1 MLKKRII
8 LSLSFYEGVLHRT
21 KIFKPDY
28 RYTMNFVDLWL
39 ADEIVLL
46 DVSNVKLKESFIN
59 ILKHFSK
66 NCFVPITVGGGISSI
81 EDAKF
86 LFTNGADK
94 IILNT
99 ISNSNPQIIRCI
111 SDEYGSQSIIHS
123 VDCRR
128 NADNYEVYINNGKN
142 KSYLNLEQWINQ
154 AVKYGAGELL
164 INNIDRDGSLIGF
177 DIKLINLVKNMA
189 SVPIIALGG
198 AGQWQHFEELFRE
211 TNISGGC
218 TQNIYHFTNK
228 SLFSLKSYLTE
239 KKINIR
245 L

>member
-8 LSLSFYEGVLHRT
+8 LSLCFYEGVLHRT
-21 KIFKPDY
+21 KFFKPDY
-28 RYTMNFVDLWL
+28 RYTINFVDLWL

-59 ILKHFSK
+59 VLRYFSK

-81 EDAKF
+81 EQVKF
-86 LFTNGADK
+86 LFENGADK
-94 IILNT
+94 IIINT
-99 ISNSNPQIIRCI
+99 ISNINSQIIRQI

-123 VDCRR
+123 VDCKK
-128 NADNYEVYINNGKN
+128 NGDIYEVYVNNGKD
-142 KSYLNLEQWINQ
+142 KSYLNIEEWVNQ
-154 AVKYGAGELL
+154 AIKFGAGELL
-164 INNIDRDGSLIGF
+164 VNNIDRDGSLIGF
-177 DIKLINLVKNMA
+177 DIKLINQIKNIA
-189 SVPIIALGG
+189 PIPIIALGG
-198 AGQWQHFEELFRE
+198 AGQWEHFEELFRE

-228 SLFSLKSYLTE
+228 SLSSLKSFLAE

-245 L
+245 F

>member
-99 ISNSNPQIIRCI
+99 ISNSN
-111 SDEYGSQSIIHS
+111 
-123 VDCRR
+123 
-128 NADNYEVYINNGKN
+128 KN
-142 KSYLNLEQWINQ
+142 
-154 AVKYGAGELL
+154 
-164 INNIDRDGSLIGF
+164 
-177 DIKLINLVKNMA
+177 
-189 SVPIIALGG
+189 
-198 AGQWQHFEELFRE
+198 
-211 TNISGGC
+211 
-218 TQNIYHFTNK
+218 
-228 SLFSLKSYLTE
+228 
-239 KKINIR
+239 
-245 L
+245 

>member
-8 LSLSFYEGVLHRT
+8 LSLCFCDGVLHRT
-21 KIFKPDY
+21 KLFKPDY

-46 DVSNVKLKESFIN
+46 DVSNVKLKDSFIN
-59 ILKHFSK
+59 VLRYFSK
-66 NCFVPITVGGGISSI
+66 SCFVPITVGGGISSV
-81 EDAKF
+81 DQVKF
-86 LFTNGADK
+86 LFQNGADK
-94 IILNT
+94 IIINT
-99 ISNSNPQIIRCI
+99 ISNTNPQIIRNI
-111 SDEYGSQSIIHS
+111 SDEYGAQSIIHS
-123 VDCRR
+123 VDCKKNEDRY
-128 NADNYEVYINNGKN
+128 DVYVNNGKY
-142 KSYLNLEQWINQ
+142 KSHLNIEDWTNQ
-154 AVKYGAGELL
+154 AIKYGAGELL

-177 DIKLINLVKNMA
+177 DIKLIKRIK
-189 SVPIIALGG
+189 SISSIPIIALGG
-198 AGQWQHFEELFRE
+198 AGQWEHFEELFRE

-228 SLFSLKSYLTE
+228 SLFSLKNYLAE